1 MALPYGAFEP
11 DPRRSRTLTR
21 TLTIALAIAA
31 AGCTVGE
38 RPECCAEP
46 TPAPPPP
53 TLPAPAADRPERPSA
68 TLPDVRIGVILP
80 RSGAAYLQRYADLLL
95 EGMRLAA
102 TEYDGTVDLVVLDD
116 GGLPFQDSA
125 LVVQAIEREAVAI
138 VGPML
143 SGGVATAAVA
153 RQGRTPVLLSPTA
166 SVLPDGL
173 DNVYTLNAVDLRGP
187 RALAEYA
194 VRGEHLTAAVLYAGE
209 DAASRQAW
217 AFRQAFEDLGG
228 RVAVMAPYD
237 SGTTTFAQ
245 PIRRIAEA
253 RPAVVYIATSPQ
265 DVAVIAPQL
274 SYYGVR
280 DALLMGNESWLDPEV
295 LRTVSTR
302 FTDGVIASTS
312 TPGQPGLAA
321 APEFVRLYEETYRR
335 ALDNPFPALGYDAVR
350 LLLRATRDLEGALT
364 PARLAESLSGIRAFA
379 GATGVLSV
387 EAGALTRAPFLH
399 RVRDGAATVAPSPE
413 SLRAPTETA
422 PPGAGP
428 SGAASPP
435 YDRSQE

>member
-1 MALPYGAFEP
+1 M
-11 DPRRSRTLTR
+11 
-21 TLTIALAIAA
+21 
-31 AGCTVGE
+31 
-38 RPECCAEP
+38 
-46 TPAPPPP
+46 
-53 TLPAPAADRPERPSA
+53 DRPERPSA
-68 TLPDVRIGVILP
+68 APARLSIGVILP

-102 TEYDGTVDLVVLDD
+102 TEYDGSVDLMVLDD

-125 LVVQAIEREAVAI
+125 LVAQAIDRGAVAI

-143 SGGVATAAVA
+143 SGGVATAAIA
-153 RQGRTPVLLSPTA
+153 RQGAIPVLLSPTA
-166 SVLPDGL
+166 SALPDGL

-194 VRGEHLTAAVLYAGE
+194 VRGERVTAGVLYAGE
-209 DAASRQAW
+209 EASSRQAW

-245 PIRRIAEA
+245 PIRRIAET
-253 RPAVVYIATSPQ
+253 RPDVVYIAAPPQ
-265 DVAVIAPQL
+265 DIVVVAPQL
-274 SYYGVR
+274 SYYGIR

-312 TPGQPGLAA
+312 TPGEPGRAA

-335 ALDNPFPALGYDAVR
+335 ALDNPFPALGYDALR
-350 LLLRATRDLEGALT
+350 LLLRAARDSDGELT
-364 PARLAESLSGIRAFA
+364 AARLAEALAAIRAFA

-387 EAGALTRAPFLH
+387 EHGTLTRAPFLH
-399 RVRDGAATVAPSPE
+399 RIRDGSTTVAPAPE
-413 SLRAPTETA
+413 SLRPSMETGAAAGSTDAPA
-422 PPGAGP
+422 PP
-428 SGAASPP
+428 S
-435 YDRSQE
+435 DRSQE